1 MQSYSITTSLE
12 VFTIAWFDLIQ
23 VNLLRLRFE
32 AFVSTNICVSRITA
46 YLVSDHY
53 WSGII
58 GRNYQHSELY
68 AFSLISDQWTPLLPN
83 NNNKHRF

>member
-1 MQSYSITTSLE
+1 MISTYSTTAALKI
-12 VFTIAWFDLIQ
+12 FTIACVDLIQ

-32 AFVSTNICVSRITA
+32 AFVSTNICVSRVTA

-53 WSGII
+53 LSAII

-68 AFSLISDQWTPLLPN
+68 AF
-83 NNNKHRF
+83 

>member
-53 WSGII
+53 
-58 GRNYQHSELY
+58 
-68 AFSLISDQWTPLLPN
+68 
-83 NNNKHRF
+83 